1 MVRVQL
7 PVHLRA
13 LASIPPGELQVP
25 VDAPVTIH
33 AVVGAIEEKYPML
46 KGTMRDHGTL
56 KRRPMI
62 RFYACQEDWSH
73 EDQSKELPERIA
85 SGAEVFYIIA
95 AIAGG

>member
-1 MVRVQL
+1 MVRVQI

-13 LASIPPGELQVP
+13 LASIPSGEVQLAIAP
-25 VDAPVTIH
+25 PVTIH
-33 AVVGAIEEKYPML
+33 AIVSAVEERYPML
-46 KGTMRDHGTL
+46 KGTMRDHVTL

-73 EDQSKELPERIA
+73 EEQTKELPERIA
-85 SGAEVFYIIA
+85 TGAEVFYVIA